1 MLFQYDVFN
10 IYFYLYTD
18 HLSPD
23 LKKCSENLKHYYLD
37 RVNKTQST
45 RWRRLGPSPYI
56 DVTLIRAQYS
66 SSRMDNDSME
76 RFNEEYAMGLLDNRA
91 DLDYVTVDDILED
104 GHGRVVLVEGDPGA
118 GKTTLTLQLCKRW
131 AKSELPKTNF
141 VFWVPLRDYKSVT
154 NQHELFDKLGCPEII
169 EYVKQNNGE
178 GLVLILDG
186 WDELPNQLQESSLF
200 HDIVF
205 KNILF
210 NRSTVIVTSRP
221 VSCDEIAELV
231 EERKTH
237 YQILGFSPENADKY
251 IEEYFNNNNHSQ
263 SAKLLL
269 AFLKDR
275 ENLRRHFYIPIT
287 VKIMCFVCKN
297 DHQIPETL
305 SKLYERFVVLHIHPH
320 ITDQTCQRAIK
331 KFSTLNSIPKKIKPV
346 FDKLCKIAFNM
357 LKDKELTFDEEELE
371 EEVENL
377 DMEHFDGFGMLH
389 VDNYTSDVAL
399 REKCYSF
406 IHRAVQE
413 LLAAIFILGDGNV
426 SNILDEHFYKGSYLI
441 NVFPFLFGLISK
453 EKLRPLAGNLIQVF
467 IRSNRNRK
475 LLASILYCLFEA
487 QDETLCSEFAKV
499 FDEKKEV
506 NLQLASLLEYRYA
519 SYVLSV
525 CGGEKLKVDLSH
537 SVELT
542 EPHAEVMAKYLHN
555 TSTDIASFKCLVQ
568 LTHKGMEY
576 FAKVLAGQ
584 CNLLSVK
591 LYSLGFLPPNCVKIL
606 CQSICQYNTKITE
619 LDLPYAKLSTEDL
632 ESLGLLLATCISLQE
647 LHMNESQPSE
657 DVCLLS
663 SQSFYNGLCS
673 ANSLKEF
680 CLGNWSLSWVESE
693 MFGNV
698 LKHNK
703 SLKELHALQVN
714 TVDCLGP
721 ILDGL
726 SCNSSVTL
734 LRIWPKS
741 TGASNSLGQ
750 CLENC
755 LIQNS
760 SLTSIDFAWYHG
772 KCVSWSSTQ
781 VCSICTGL
789 CANTTVVTLDISG
802 CYIDTEACHAVCGIL
817 SQSTTLQHLFLNP
830 VRLEKQEA
838 ITMIESCRDNDTLE
852 LLSLVQ
858 WPDSEFIFSSD
869 KDIEQ
874 SLQYPTKSV
883 INVYWLV
890 GIQVCVDAVIMYVH
904 VGRLMSVE
912 ESRIRYTR
920 ANKSSGS
927 VL

>member
-1 MLFQYDVFN
+1 MNLLYAF
-10 IYFYLYTD
+10 YTD
-18 HLSPD
+18 NLSPD
-23 LKKCSENLKHYYLD
+23 LKKCRENLKRYYLD
-37 RVNKTQST
+37 RVNINQST
-45 RWRRLGPSPYI
+45 RWPRLGPSFYI

-66 SSRMDNDSME
+66 TSRMDNDAME
-76 RFNEEYAMGLLDNRA
+76 RFNEEHAMGLLDNRA
-91 DLDYVTVDDILED
+91 DLDYVTINDILED

-118 GKTTLTLQLCKRW
+118 GKTTLTLQLCKWW
-131 AKSELPKTNF
+131 ANGEILKKDF
-141 VFWVPLRDYKSVT
+141 VFWVPLRRYKSVT
-154 NQHELFDKLGCPEII
+154 NQNELFDKLGFPEVT

-186 WDELPNQLQESSLF
+186 WDELPNQLQESSFF
-200 HDIVF
+200 HDIF
-205 KNILF
+205 TNTLF
-210 NRSTVIVTSRP
+210 NRSTIIVTSRP
-221 VSCDEIAELV
+221 VSCDEIAGLV

-287 VKIMCFVCKN
+287 VTIMCFVCKN
-297 DHQIPETL
+297 DRQIPETL
-305 SKLYERFVVLHIHPH
+305 SKLYERFVVLHIQPH
-320 ITDQTCQRAIK
+320 ISDQTCQRAIK

-346 FDKLCKIAFNM
+346 FDKLCKTAFDM
-357 LKDKELTFDEEELE
+357 LKKKELTFDEEELE

-389 VDNYTSDVAL
+389 VDHYTSDLAL
-399 REKCYSF
+399 RERCYSF

-413 LLAAIFILGDGNV
+413 LLAAIFILDDGNI
-426 SNILDEHFYKGSYLI
+426 SKTLDEHFYKGSYLI
-441 NVFPFLFGLISK
+441 NVFPFLFGLIPK
-453 EKLRPLAGNLIQVF
+453 EKLRPLAENLEQVF
-467 IRSNRNRK
+467 NRSNRNRK

-487 QDETLCSEFAKV
+487 QDKTLCSEFAKV
-499 FDEKKEV
+499 FDENKEV

-555 TSTDIASFKCLVQ
+555 TSTDIASFKCLIQ
-568 LTHKGMEY
+568 LTHKGMEH
-576 FAKVLAGQ
+576 FSKVLASQ
-584 CNLLSVK
+584 SNLLSVK
-591 LYSLGFLPPNCVKIL
+591 LYSLGFLLPNCVKIL
-606 CQSICQYNTKITE
+606 CQSICQYNIKITE
-619 LDLPYAKLSTEDL
+619 LDLPYAKLSVEDL
-632 ESLGLLLATCISLQE
+632 ESLGLVLATCTLLQE

-693 MFGNV
+693 MFGNI
-698 LKHNK
+698 LRRNK

-726 SCNSSVTL
+726 SCNTSVTL

-755 LIQNS
+755 LTQNG
-760 SLTSIDFAWYHG
+760 SLTYIDFAWYHG

-802 CYIDTEACHAVCGIL
+802 CYIDTEACHGVCGML
-817 SQSTTLQHLFLNP
+817 SQNTTLQHLFLNP
-830 VRLEKQEA
+830 VQLEKQEA
-838 ITMIESCRDNDTLE
+838 ITMIESCRDNATFE

-858 WPDSEFIFSSD
+858 WPDSEFVFSSD

-874 SLQYPTKSV
+874 SLQESQQYPTKSV
-883 INVYWLV
+883 IKVYWLV
-890 GIQVCVDAVIMYVH
+890 
-904 VGRLMSVE
+904 
-912 ESRIRYTR
+912 T
-920 ANKSSGS
+920 
-927 VL
+927 